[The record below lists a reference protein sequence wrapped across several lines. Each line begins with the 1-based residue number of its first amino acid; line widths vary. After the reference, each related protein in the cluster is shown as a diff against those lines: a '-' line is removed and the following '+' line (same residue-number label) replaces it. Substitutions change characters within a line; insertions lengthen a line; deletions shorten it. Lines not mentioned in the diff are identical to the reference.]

1 MNDDEKTPVDL
12 VVEAMQR
19 VLLAQ
24 GLLDQDIQELAQ
36 AVITL
41 ALRAKGDHD

>member
-1 MNDDEKTPVDL
+1 MTDDEKTPVDL

-24 GLLDQDIQELAQ
+24 GLIEQEIARLAE